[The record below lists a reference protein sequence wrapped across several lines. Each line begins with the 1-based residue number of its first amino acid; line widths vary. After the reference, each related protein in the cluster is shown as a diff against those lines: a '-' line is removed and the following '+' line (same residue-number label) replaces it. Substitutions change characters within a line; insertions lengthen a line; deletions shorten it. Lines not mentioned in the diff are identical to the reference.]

1 MSLFS
6 EQQLGEWNSGT
17 LSNGHDFLGS
27 HCSEDSTTFAVWAPK
42 AKAVSAVGDFNDWKP
57 QKNPLKKDTATGIWQ
72 GQVSKAAPGDCY
84 KFHITPAN
92 GTPFLKADPF
102 GFYHENGSQH
112 ASVIYPIPDYNWRD
126 DQWLDERPSRHQPN
140 QPLAIYEVHAG
151 SWKKKPSGQPLSYL
165 GLANQ
170 LIPYVKELGF
180 THIELMP
187 IMEHPYGA
195 SWGYQ
200 ITGYFA
206 PTARYGRPEE
216 LMQFVDA
223 CHRAGIGVILD
234 WVPGHFPRD
243 EHGLAFFDG
252 TPLYEHDDKRRR
264 EHPDWGTHNFDFD
277 KPGVRNF
284 MISNAFF
291 WCEKYHIDGLRVDAV
306 ASMLY
311 LDYSKPNGDWMPNIY
326 GGNQNLGA
334 VAFLQDLNHL
344 LGRHHPGVLTI
355 AEESTAWPGV
365 TQAVSEGG
373 LGFDYKWNMGWMN
386 DTLHYFKTPA
396 QQRPNEQQA
405 ITFPLTYAF
414 DEQFILPFSHDEVV
428 HLKKSLWS
436 KMPGLNAQKYDQ
448 LKLLLLY
455 MMGYPGKKLLF
466 MGAEWAEKKE
476 WAESQS
482 LDWSLVEE
490 PTHKEIQ
497 QFLERLLRMYKS
509 EPALHRSDT
518 TESGFIWN
526 DLAKN
531 NSAVFSFSRQ
541 QAANEPRLLFV
552 FNFLNKKIT
561 NYEIRN
567 FEHKEAELIINT
579 RSSTPVGQVSSP
591 VSLAPFQGIVLK
603 ETANN

>member
-1 MSLFS
+1 
-6 EQQLGEWNSGT
+6 
-17 LSNGHDFLGS
+17 
-27 HCSEDSTTFAVWAPK
+27 
-42 AKAVSAVGDFNDWKP
+42 
-57 QKNPLKKDTATGIWQ
+57 
-72 GQVSKAAPGDCY
+72 
-84 KFHITPAN
+84 
-92 GTPFLKADPF
+92 
-102 GFYHENGSQH
+102 
-112 ASVIYPIPDYNWRD
+112 
-126 DQWLDERPSRHQPN
+126 
-140 QPLAIYEVHAG
+140 
-151 SWKKKPSGQPLSYL
+151 
-165 GLANQ
+165 
-170 LIPYVKELGF
+170 
-180 THIELMP
+180 
-187 IMEHPYGA
+187 
-195 SWGYQ
+195 
-200 ITGYFA
+200 
-206 PTARYGRPEE
+206 
-216 LMQFVDA
+216 
-223 CHRAGIGVILD
+223 
-234 WVPGHFPRD
+234 
-243 EHGLAFFDG
+243 
-252 TPLYEHDDKRRR
+252 
-264 EHPDWGTHNFDFD
+264 
-277 KPGVRNF
+277 
-284 MISNAFF
+284 
-291 WCEKYHIDGLRVDAV
+291 
-306 ASMLY
+306 
-311 LDYSKPNGDWMPNIY
+311 MPNIY